1 MEKAETFCQQEQ
13 IVSDFTWK
21 RLSGKKDPTVDP
33 ELKEKA
39 QGLRKQAKKLIED
52 LKANYF
58 YAPVDEW
65 IRDMQEAQ
73 KAMKMLVLLV
83 QAFAEGIFRRKRD
96 REICWTSV
104 IWNSLHFGF

>member
-1 MEKAETFCQQEQ
+1 MEAS
-13 IVSDFTWK
+13 V
-21 RLSGKKDPTVDP
+21 RKKDPTVDP

-65 IRDMQEAQ
+65 IKDMQEAQ
-73 KAMKMLVLLV
+73 IAMKMLVMLV
-83 QAFAEGIFRRKRD
+83 QAFAETFSEKRD